1 MPVAGNATIISRLL
15 FSTAY
20 LASSIGGPSPA
31 SLNISQALD
40 QAKLNPQVQRDAFA
54 QACTFSLQQREP
66 QATANLADA
75 AALANDAL
83 AFPTGFAMVRPEP
96 RCVIPQIPDFA

>member
-1 MPVAGNATIISRLL
+1 MFAGSATIISRLL
-15 FSTAY
+15 FSNAY
-20 LASSIGGPSPA
+20 LASNSDGSSPA

-54 QACTFSLQQREP
+54 QAVTFSLQQREP

-75 AALANDAL
+75 AALTEDTLVFTAAFAKVGLESGL
-83 AFPTGFAMVRPEP
+83 A
-96 RCVIPQIPDFA
+96 IPHTLDFG